1 MADLSWLKSLQ
12 DFGSDF
18 GADKAQTSLENIVN
32 RAKDWLIEPR
42 DEDIKDLHLHIYG
55 NETMTLTA
63 DVTDNYVE
71 NNVAYQEHI
80 ALKPK
85 VFTVSGE
92 VGELTWFKKDE
103 KNSVTDAVAQK
114 LAPVVS
120 FLPPLSK
127 SASAIQD
134 KALKIIGVV
143 DSLDNFVDRLW
154 GLLSADDVNTE
165 QKKCFK
171 YLMVLW
177 QRRVPIDI
185 KTPYGKISNYVI
197 QSVEFTQQERSVDK
211 SQVKISFKEFKTV
224 IEKRSRVDLKK
235 LQGRSSA
242 QQAAKQNKGTTSG
255 VKLSYTECKPGSI
268 FVDDETKR
276 VVVVGGIGGK

>member
-1 MADLSWLKSLQ
+1 MADLSWLKTLQ
-12 DFGSDF
+12 DYGSTW
-18 GADKAQTSLENIVN
+18 GDKAQTSVENIFYT
-32 RAKDWLIEPR
+32 AKEWLIEPR

-92 VGELTWFKKDE
+92 VGELTWFRNDE
-103 KNSVTDAVAQK
+103 ANSVTGSVAQK
-114 LAPVVS
+114 LTPIVS
-120 FLPPLSK
+120 FFPPISK
-127 SASAIQD
+127 SASSIQD
-134 KALKIIGVV
+134 KAMKIMGVV
-143 DSLDNFVDRLW
+143 DSLDNFANRVWDF
-154 GLLSADDVNTE
+154 LSNDDVNTE
-165 QKKCFK
+165 QKKVYK
-171 YLMVLW
+171 YLMTLW

-197 QSVEFTQQERSVDK
+197 QSVEFTQPDRTVDK

-224 IEKRSRVDLKK
+224 IEKRVRVDKKK
-235 LQGRSSA
+235 LQGRKSA

-255 VKLSYTECKPGSI
+255 ISLNYSDCKVGSLY
-268 FVDDETKR
+268 VDNETGR
-276 VVVVGGIGGK
+276 CVVVGGIK